1 MIAMVTD
8 VGVRPHCRAIDSEE
22 VFDDDLAALAAAAA
36 KTESRCVQLPSPSES
51 QISSGARA
59 GIGKTRS
66 DGGAHT
72 DADLQSV

>member
-36 KTESRCVQLPSPSES
+36 KTESQCVQLPSESES
-51 QISSGARA
+51 QNDSVAGA
-59 GIGKTRS
+59 GKTQ